1 MICRNS
7 LALIALALIILPASV
22 NAGSAEKIRNQQVV
36 VTEETLAPGETASL
50 PDERPSMRVFLTDGV
65 EGITSSN
72 GIAHKTVVKRGTVF
86 FKGGEKES
94 IRNDGSSTLSFVRVE
109 FLNKANPE
117 TWGMTGLAP
126 NYKMLLENEYARAYD
141 IKIPA
146 QAFEPQHTHHG
157 RVVIC
162 LAGAELEHILPN
174 GEKQPSTLKTGEIC
188 WRLGA
193 THIGH
198 NMGHTDLWVIAIEPK

>member
-1 MICRNS
+1 MIGR
-7 LALIALALIILPASV
+7 IALALITLATIALPTSLAAS
-22 NAGSAEKIRNQQVV
+22 GTEKVRNQQVV

-50 PDERPSMRVFLTDGV
+50 SGDRPVMFVYLTDG
-65 EGITSSN
+65 T
-72 GIAHKTVVKRGTVF
+72 AAKTPVNRGDAVF
-86 FKGGEKES
+86 YPARKKA
-94 IRNDGSSTLSFVRVE
+94 IKNDGTSILRFVRIE
-109 FLNKANPE
+109 FLNKPNPE

-126 NYKMLLENEYARAYD
+126 NYKVLLENRYARVYN

-146 QAFEPQHTHHG
+146 QTFEPQHTHHD
-157 RVVIC
+157 RVVVC

-174 GEKQPSTLKTGEIC
+174 GEKQPSTLKTGEIG
-188 WRLGA
+188 WRPAA